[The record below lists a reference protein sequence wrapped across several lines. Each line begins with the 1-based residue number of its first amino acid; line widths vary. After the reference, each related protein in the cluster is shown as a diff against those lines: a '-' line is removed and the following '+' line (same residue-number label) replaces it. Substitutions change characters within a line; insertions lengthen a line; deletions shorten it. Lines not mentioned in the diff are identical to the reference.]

1 MDMRLDFFTIF
12 YLKKKKFSLK
22 NILKKI
28 SANGIVSSVPQFGRI
43 CTFTAQTIREIGK
56 EAEEWNRITSFRV

>member
-1 MDMRLDFFTIF
+1 MYRRLLFVSFFN
-12 YLKKKKFSLK
+12 LKKKKFSLK

-56 EAEEWNRITSFRV
+56 EAEEWNKSETKRS